1 MENSS
6 RANMLK
12 TQNLEEPQEPG
23 ARRRWLALA
32 PKIAMILAAITLVTM
47 SVWPKARLFALWLT
61 HRNDGCSLASSL
73 NAHEELLRFTKY
85 KDALNVLSPVIQ
97 REPSGFELVNTPRGQ
112 YWNSRHEPLMGFLL
126 AEQETEIYGDAID
139 GVRPGDIVL
148 DCGADI
154 GVYTRTALF
163 RGARLV
169 VAIEPAPASVEALR
183 RTFQREIAEGRVI
196 VYPKGVWD
204 RVDTLDLEVSN
215 GGTMSGSSFVTHD
228 ERRPSKVK
236 VPLTTIDLLVED
248 LHLPRV
254 DFIKMDI
261 EGAEKWALRGG
272 TQTIKKFHPRMALS
286 IEHLPDDAY
295 AIPRTVKTIWPDY
308 GFEPTA
314 GSCQDHFLSISSDV
328 LLFQPK

>member
-1 MENSS
+1 
-6 RANMLK
+6 MLK
-12 TQNLEEPQEPG
+12 TPDQENLHQAPKA
-23 ARRRWLALA
+23 ARHWLLRA
-32 PKIAMILAAITLVTM
+32 PKIVLVLLGIAFATM
-47 SVWPKARLFALWLT
+47 SAWPKARLFVLWLA
-61 HRNDGCSLASSL
+61 HRNDGCSLEASL

-85 KDALNVLSPVIQ
+85 KDDLYALSHVIQ
-97 REPSGFELVNTPRGQ
+97 REPSAFELVDTPRGQ
-112 YWNSRHEPLMGFLL
+112 YWSSRHEPLMGFLL
-126 AEQETEIYGDAID
+126 AEQETQIYGDALH

-154 GVYTRTALF
+154 GVFARTALF
-163 RGARLV
+163 RGAKLV
-169 VAIEPAPASVEALR
+169 VAIEPAPASIEALR

-204 RVDTLDLEVSN
+204 KVDTLDLEVSN

-228 ERRPSKVK
+228 ERRPTKIK
-236 VPLTTIDLLVED
+236 VPLTTIDLMVEE

-272 TQTIKKFHPRMALS
+272 AQTIRKFRPRMALS
-286 IEHLPDDAY
+286 TEHLPDDAY
-295 AIPRTVKTIWPDY
+295 TIPRTVKTIWPDY
-308 GFEPTA
+308 DFEPTEA
-314 GSCQDHFLSISSDV
+314 SCKDQFYSITSNV

>member
-1 MENSS
+1 M
-6 RANMLK
+6 AH
-12 TQNLEEPQEPG
+12 
-23 ARRRWLALA
+23 
-32 PKIAMILAAITLVTM
+32 
-47 SVWPKARLFALWLT
+47 

-85 KDALNVLSPVIQ
+85 KDELNVLSPVIL

-154 GVYTRTALF
+154 GVDTRTALF

-215 GGTMSGSSFVTHD
+215 AGTMSGSSFVTHD
-228 ERRPSKVK
+228 ERRPGKVK

-272 TQTIKKFHPRMALS
+272 TQTIKKFRPRMALS
-286 IEHLPDDAY
+286 TEHLPDDAY
-295 AIPRTVKTIWPDY
+295 AIPAP
-308 GFEPTA
+308 
-314 GSCQDHFLSISSDV
+314 
-328 LLFQPK
+328 